1 MKNLISR
8 SFPKLATRFLGF
20 AALTAAIALP
30 FTAESAEFVVY
41 SVYKA
46 IDLGNPGE
54 VPQKDFYVNMGSA
67 NGLHDGS
74 TLEVIR
80 KVATYDLLSEK
91 LYKDISFPIA
101 RLKVIHV
108 EPNAS
113 VARLEQ
119 LLPADKTPAIANRAV
134 MVGDAVQITNSKS
147 E

>member
-1 MKNLISR
+1 MRAITKRAATYLVR
-8 SFPKLATRFLGF
+8 ATLVAALATP
-20 AALTAAIALP
+20 LTAG
-30 FTAESAEFVVY
+30 SADFVVY

-54 VPQKDFYVNMGSA
+54 VPQKDYYVNMGTT
-67 NGLHDGS
+67 NGLHNGA

-108 EPNAS
+108 EQNAA

-119 LLPADKTPAIANRAV
+119 VLPADKTPAVANRAV
-134 MVGDAVQITNSKS
+134 MVGDVVQITNSKS

>member
-1 MKNLISR
+1 MLAV
-8 SFPKLATRFLGF
+8 LATP
-20 AALTAAIALP
+20 LTAG
-30 FTAESAEFVVY
+30 SADFVVY

-54 VPQKDFYVNMGSA
+54 IPQKDYYVNMGTT
-67 NGLHDGS
+67 NGLHNGA

-108 EPNAS
+108 EQNAA

-119 LLPADKTPAIANRAV
+119 VLPADKTPAVANRAV
-134 MVGDAVQITNSKS
+134 MVGDVVQITNSKS

>member
-1 MKNLISR
+1 MEKPILR
-8 SFPKLATRFLGF
+8 SLPKLIVR
-20 AALTAAIALP
+20 AAAVAAIVLP
-30 FTAESAEFVVY
+30 FNAGSAEFVVY

-54 VPQKDFYVNMGSA
+54 TPQKDYYVNMGTA
-67 NGLHDGS
+67 NGLHNGA

-91 LYKDISFPIA
+91 LYKDVSFPIA

-108 EPNAS
+108 EQNAA

-119 LLPADKTPAIANRAV
+119 VLPAESTPAVANRAV
-134 MVGDAVQITNSKS
+134 MVGDAVHISGSKS

>member
-1 MKNLISR
+1 MKNLNLVAL
-8 SFPKLATRFLGF
+8 FT
-20 AALTAAIALP
+20 ALTLP
-30 FTAESAEFVVY
+30 FTAGAADFVVY
-41 SVYKA
+41 SVYKP

-67 NGLHDGS
+67 NGLHNGS
-74 TLEVIR
+74 SLDVIR

-108 EPNAS
+108 EQNAA

-119 LLPADKTPAIANRAV
+119 ILPADKTPAIATRAV
-134 MVGDAVQITNSKS
+134 MVGDIVQIASSRS

>member
-1 MKNLISR
+1 MKNSILR
-8 SFPKLATRFLGF
+8 SFPKIVRSAALV
-20 AALTAAIALP
+20 AALTLP
-30 FTAESAEFVVY
+30 FTAGSADFVVY
-41 SVYKA
+41 SVYRP

-67 NGLHDGS
+67 NGLHNGS
-74 TLEVIR
+74 SLDVIR

-108 EPNAS
+108 EQNAA

-119 LLPADKTPAIANRAV
+119 VLPADKTPAVATRAV
-134 MVGDAVQITNSKS
+134 MVGDIVQIANSRS

>member
-1 MKNLISR
+1 MKNLFLR
-8 SFPKLATRFLGF
+8 SFSKVIKNATLI
-20 AALTAAIALP
+20 AALALP
-30 FTAESAEFVVY
+30 FTAGSADFVVY
-41 SVYKA
+41 SVYKP

-67 NGLHDGS
+67 NGLHNGS
-74 TLEVIR
+74 SLEVIR
-80 KVATYDLLSEK
+80 KIATYDLLSEK

-108 EPNAS
+108 EQNAA

-119 LLPADKTPAIANRAV
+119 ILPADKTPAISTRAV
-134 MVGDAVQITNSKS
+134 MVGDIVQIASSRS

>member
-1 MKNLISR
+1 MKNLNSR
-8 SFPKLATRFLGF
+8 SYLKLLKY
-20 AALTAAIALP
+20 AALTAAITLP
-30 FTAESAEFVVY
+30 FTAGSADFVVY

-67 NGLHDGS
+67 NGLHSGS

-108 EPNAS
+108 EQNAA

-119 LLPADKTPAIANRAV
+119 ILPADKTPAIANRAV

>member
-1 MKNLISR
+1 MKR
-8 SFPKLATRFLGF
+8 SLTQFIMATT
-20 AALTAAIALP
+20 ALTTLTLP
-30 FTAESAEFVVY
+30 VPAGSAEFVVY

-54 VPQKDFYVNMGSA
+54 TPQKDFYVNMGSA
-67 NGLHDGS
+67 NGLHNGS
-74 TLEVIR
+74 SLEVIR

-108 EPNAS
+108 EQNAA

-119 LLPADKTPAIANRAV
+119 ILPAEKTPAVAHRAV
-134 MVGDAVQITNSKS
+134 MVGDTVQITTSKS